1 MEKINLQPLAD
12 VTPNPISISDSS
24 VRNPAQK
31 KSIESEVSVTN
42 SLPSTKIESTS
53 KPETLAEFSKKNQE
67 NLEQAVKEINA
78 ELVSRQSELGF
89 SVDTVTD
96 KSVVTVTRRDSGEIV
111 RQIPSE
117 SFLKVAHS
125 LEQLKG
131 VLFDKFF
138 LKKI

>member
-117 SFLKVAHS
+117 SFFKSSPQFRTIEGSA
-125 LEQLKG
+125 
-131 VLFDKFF
+131 
-138 LKKI
+138 I

>member
-138 LKKI
+138 

>member
-42 SLPSTKIESTS
+42 SLPSIKIESTS

-138 LKKI
+138 